1 MPLKLERLLKL
12 GLGIETKKYILQKLS
27 LVSNTITPDEVL
39 ISCRLKFLTELP
51 LWLVYWSYR
60 EIPQPAITCS
70 NLTIETLEEG
80 VKCVQS

>member
-12 GLGIETKKYILQKLS
+12 GLGLETKKYILQKLS

-39 ISCRLKFLTELP
+39 ISCTLKFLTELP

-70 NLTIETLEEG
+70 NLTIETLEG